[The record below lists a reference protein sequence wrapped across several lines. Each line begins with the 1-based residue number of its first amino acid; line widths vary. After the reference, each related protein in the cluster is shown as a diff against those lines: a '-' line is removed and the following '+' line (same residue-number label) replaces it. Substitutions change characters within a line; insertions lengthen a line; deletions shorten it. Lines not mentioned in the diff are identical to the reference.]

1 LNVNRIRKV
10 VTHGDACLPNLIVDD
25 AGRFAGWIDCGRVG
39 VADRWQDLALAAC
52 DIGEEWGQARVAPFP
67 DPARKR
73 FLSLARLIFLTT
85 SYGCV
90 ATCIRLLCDDFIGQ

>member
-52 DIGEEWGQARVAPFP
+52 DIGEEWGQGVGRAVSRPRQEAVSIACSTNFS
-67 DPARKR
+67 DY
-73 FLSLARLIFLTT
+73 FLRMRCNMHTAFVR
-85 SYGCV
+85 
-90 ATCIRLLCDDFIGQ
+90 